1 MAFELNLEGM
11 VGFPKMGGW
20 GRESKMRESHE
31 QRHGGKT
38 VHGLLEE

>member
-11 VGFPKMGGW
+11 VGVPKIRRR